1 MTQYDRRRVS
11 PFVRW
16 TCFAIVAA
24 LIVAV
29 ALAG

>member
-1 MTQYDRRRVS
+1 MTQYPRRRVS

-24 LIVAV
+24 LMIAV
-29 ALAG
+29 AIGG